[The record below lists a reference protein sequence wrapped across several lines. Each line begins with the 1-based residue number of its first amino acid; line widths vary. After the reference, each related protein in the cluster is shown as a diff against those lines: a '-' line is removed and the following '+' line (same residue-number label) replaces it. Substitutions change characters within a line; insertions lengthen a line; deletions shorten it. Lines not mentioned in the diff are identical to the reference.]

1 MTPIIY
7 ARNETNF
14 NTNGLGLLSDAIS
27 CIVTEERNGAFELE
41 LKYPISG
48 IHYDSLAED
57 IVIKA
62 KPNDSADN
70 QLFRVYKS
78 SKPINGIVTYNAEHI
93 SYGLN
98 GNPIP
103 GIKITNSLAA
113 GAILAGLRAAI
124 FPHNF
129 TAWSDVEATRS
140 FENAS
145 PLSVRAFLGGSDNS
159 VLEQYG
165 GEFEFD
171 NFTIRLHAARG
182 SDTGIAIEYG
192 KNLTDIKQERN
203 IEEVYTALYP
213 YAVKKESTETETT
226 ETLITLSEKVLPTD
240 SYGVYGHDRALIKD
254 FSGDFEQGEEIT
266 EATLRAKAQAYLTDN
281 AIDVPSVNITV
292 SFLHLWQ
299 TVDYAAVAPLEK
311 VRLCDT
317 VTVRFA
323 KLGISAKAKVIKTVY
338 NTLNEKYD
346 SIELGDAKSTFTD
359 TVLSQ
364 KADIVSTNTAIVDQ
378 TSYVVQAYKA
388 AIKTA
393 TDLITGQAGGYVV
406 LNPKYNPQEIL
417 IMDTDDIET
426 ATKVWRWNAAGL
438 GYSSNGYNGP
448 YSTAIT
454 MNGAIVADFIT
465 TGTLTAIAIEGGTM
479 NAAAITGGTIEGAEI
494 TGGTLNINDKFKVDG
509 NGNAELAGNI
519 AMTGTIS
526 WSVNSSPIKIKYS
539 VDKLTW
545 YDDFQSSWSGSTTT
559 EVWAKYSYDGG
570 NTWTAP
576 VLVQGRNG
584 VNGSNG
590 SDATVNFTNVNNILK
605 NYFGIDGGTTQ
616 VNSSSIY
623 SPTIYAAKIYAGE
636 GQGFSE
642 MISTG
647 FNVYTPS
654 GLKKIGIGWN
664 SSDYEY
670 PYITLGVGSD
680 GAQTT
685 AGMVKKFQNGIWI
698 GNATSKSNTSPSGTG
713 IFIDFEAGAIYQYI
727 NGAQSSIGG
736 GNVTAVWG

>member
-1 MTPIIY
+1 MIPILY
-7 ARNETNF
+7 ARNDTNF
-14 NTNGLGLLSDAIS
+14 NKNGLGLLSDAIS

-41 LKYPISG
+41 LKYPITG
-48 IHYDSLAED
+48 LHYESLDED
-57 IVIKA
+57 AVIKA

-78 SKPINGIVTYNAEHI
+78 SKPINGIVTYYAEHI

-103 GIKITNSLAA
+103 GIQITNSLAA
-113 GAILAGLRAAI
+113 EAILKGLQAAV
-124 FPHNF
+124 FTHSF
-129 TAWSDVEATRS
+129 TAWSDVGTTRS
-140 FENAS
+140 FENTS

-171 NFTIRLHAARG
+171 NFTIKLHAARG
-182 SDTGIAIEYG
+182 SDTGVVIEYG

-213 YAVKKESTETETT
+213 YAIKKESTEIETT
-226 ETLITLSEKVLPTD
+226 ETLVTLSEKILPTD
-240 SYGVYGHDRALIKD
+240 SYGAYGHDRAMIKD
-254 FSGDFEQGEEIT
+254 FSGDFEQDEEIT
-266 EATLRAKAQAYLTDN
+266 ESALREKAQAYLEENT
-281 AIDVPSVNITV
+281 IDTPSVNITV

-299 TVDYAAVAPLEK
+299 TADYAAVAPLEK
-311 VRLCDT
+311 VKLCDT

-323 KLGISAKAKVIKTVY
+323 KLGVEAKAKVIKTVF
-338 NTLNEKYD
+338 NTLTEKYD
-346 SIELGDAKSTFTD
+346 SIELGDAKSSFAD

-364 KADIVSTNTAIVDQ
+364 EAAISSTNTALSDQ
-378 TSYVVQAYKA
+378 TAYVVQAYKA

-393 TDLITGQAGGYVV
+393 TDLITGQSGGYVV
-406 LNPKYNPQEIL
+406 LNPAHNPQEIL
-417 IMDTDDIET
+417 VMDTADIET
-426 ATKVWRWNAAGL
+426 ATKVWRWNSAGL

-465 TGTLTAIAIEGGTM
+465 TGTLTAIAIEGGTI
-479 NAAAITGGTIEGAEI
+479 NAAAITGGTIEGAAI
-494 TGGTLNINDKFKVDG
+494 TGGTLNINDKFKVDASG
-509 NGNAELAGNI
+509 NV
-519 AMTGTIS
+519 AMTGAIS
-526 WSVNSSPIKIKYS
+526 WSVDSSPIKIKYS

-545 YDDFQSSWSGSTTT
+545 YDVFQSSWTGSTTT
-559 EVWAKYSYDGG
+559 QVWAKYSYDGG
-570 NTWTAP
+570 STWTEP
-576 VLVQGRNG
+576 LLVQGKSG
-584 VNGSNG
+584 VDGSDG

-623 SPTIYAAKIYAGE
+623 SPTIYAAKVYAGE
-636 GQGFSE
+636 GQGYSE
-642 MISTG
+642 MLSTG
-647 FNVYTPS
+647 LNVYTPS

-670 PYITLGVGSD
+670 PYIILGVGSD
-680 GAQTT
+680 EAQTT
-685 AGMVKKFQNGIWI
+685 AGMIKKFSNGIWI
-698 GNATSKSNTSPSGTG
+698 GNAASKSATSPSGTG
-713 IFIDFEAGAIYQYI
+713 IFIDFNAGAIYQYI
-727 NGAQSSIGG
+727 DGTASSIGG